1 MRQVTISV
9 AKSAALRLML
19 NLFMTFLFWQKPSGR
34 QSVCGGC
41 IAVRLSVPLCSI
53 PNHWRCYCGN

>member
-19 NLFMTFLFWQKPSGR
+19 NLFMTFLF
-34 QSVCGGC
+34 
-41 IAVRLSVPLCSI
+41 
-53 PNHWRCYCGN
+53 